1 MSNNKEQELQIK
13 MPEGLSPVFS
23 NAARVL
29 HSDDEFSLHFAQT
42 IPGTNRA
49 EAKAI
54 VSLTPSHA
62 KRLLKAIEREIQD
75 FESKFGEIE
84 LPEEPGSKEKPDY
97 VG

>member
-1 MSNNKEQELQIK
+1 M
-13 MPEGLSPVFS
+13 
-23 NAARVL
+23 L

-42 IPGTNRA
+42 LPGTNRA

-62 KRLLKAIEREIQD
+62 KRLLKAIEREIHD

-84 LPEEPGSKEKPDY
+84 LPEEPESEGKSDY